1 MLKNGKMSKSA
12 NNFTTVQTLID
23 KDYDP
28 LVYKLFCLQSHY
40 RKILIFSYEGL
51 DSAKNAYN
59 KLVSKIATLDK
70 NSGEIDYNGIKE
82 FEEKFAKGLEND
94 LNTATCITVLFDVL
108 KSNLT
113 DSSKIYLI
121 EKFDTVLGLSLT
133 SPKKTVENEIDE
145 ELKVYILNKIE
156 ERKNAKQNRDFT
168 TADNIRNELL
178 EKGIELIDT
187 KDSTEY
193 KIK

>member
-1 MLKNGKMSKSA
+1 MSKSA

-23 KDYDP
+23 QGYDP

-59 KLVSKIATLDK
+59 KLISKIATLDK

-82 FEEKFAKGLEND
+82 FEEKFAKALEND

-108 KSNLT
+108 KSNLN
-113 DSSKIYLI
+113 DASKIYLI
-121 EKFDTVLGLSLT
+121 EKFDKVLGLSLT
-133 SPKKTVENEIDE
+133 SNKNTSKSEIDE
-145 ELKVYILNKIE
+145 NLKVYILSKIQ
-156 ERKNAKQNRDFT
+156 ERKNAKQNKDFT

-178 EKGIELIDT
+178 QKGIELIDT
-187 KDSTEY
+187 KDGTEY

>member
-1 MLKNGKMSKSA
+1 MSKSA

-23 KDYDP
+23 QGYDP

-59 KLVSKIATLDK
+59 KLINKISSLDR
-70 NSGEIDYNGIKE
+70 NDGSLDVEGMKE
-82 FEEKFAKGLEND
+82 FDDKFKKALEND

-108 KSNLT
+108 KSDLN
-113 DSSKIYLI
+113 DASKIHLI
-121 EKFDTVLGLSLT
+121 ESFDKVLGLSLT
-133 SPKKTVENEIDE
+133 NPKKPEINNIDDDKKAYV
-145 ELKVYILNKIE
+145 LSKIE
-156 ERKNAKQNRDFT
+156 ERKIAKQNKDYT

-178 EKGIELIDT
+178 EQGIELIDT
-187 KDSTEY
+187 KDGTEY
-193 KIK
+193 KII